1 MLAIALLFMAL
12 QQQKAVSGGVA
23 LELSVARADG
33 AKTPIAEGDDLAI
46 GLRISDSAS
55 GAPLRGV
62 RPSVWM
68 TRRSGKA
75 DVDARPCA
83 AKIAAISSGSF
94 FGVADVDL
102 NIYYVLALNTDNTI
116 TVVDPRFE
124 FGGSHLL
131 AMVELSGRGVDWVLS
146 ADQSRLFV
154 SIPTSNRVA
163 VVDTAR
169 WKVLREIDAGPAPAD
184 LEWQPDG
191 KYVWVSTESGVTAI
205 DAATFAVAKTI
216 ETGRGP
222 HRIAITGDNRS
233 LLVSNAGEGTVS
245 IITIAALARTA
256 DIPAGKEPVAIAWSP
271 RSEMA
276 YAAGADGVITIIEP
290 RRGRAVA
297 KIETHPGIHDIR
309 LSRDGKWGFILNA
322 EKNLVQVLDAAAN
335 RVVQAGVIEGT
346 PEQVNFTDTLAY
358 ITQVN
363 NDDVLMSTL
372 ASLGAR
378 GKPLE
383 LADFTGGD
391 NPPGKMP
398 RSPLAAGIASAAG
411 ENAVVVA
418 NPSDGQIYYY
428 KEGMAAPMGHF
439 TNYGHQPAAVLSFD
453 RSMRERKPGS
463 FGTQTRIPRG
473 GVYDVEVFLD
483 APRVTSCFEL
493 TVAVDEARERERQFG
508 RIAVLYEARP
518 STLPVAR
525 ETALRFRMV
534 DMHTNQERRG
544 VADVDVLVVENP
556 GGWRVRQRAVPREDG
571 TYELTVNPPVA
582 GLYYVYV
589 ESPSL
594 GLRMTNPNILAF
606 NAR

>member
-1 MLAIALLFMAL
+1 MFAIALLFMAL
-12 QQQKAVSGGVA
+12 QQKAVAAGVV
-23 LELSVARADG
+23 LELSVERTDG
-33 AKTPIAEGDDLAI
+33 AKTPIAEGDDVAI
-46 GLRISDSAS
+46 GLRVTDSAS

-68 TRRSGKA
+68 TRRTGKPH
-75 DVDARPCA
+75 VDGRPCA

-102 NIYYVLALNTDNTI
+102 NVYHVLALNTDNTI

-146 ADQSRLFV
+146 ADQSHLFV
-154 SIPTSNRVA
+154 SLPTSNRVA

-169 WKVLREIDAGPAPAD
+169 WKVLREIDAGAGPAD

-205 DAATFAVAKTI
+205 DAATLAVAKRI

-222 HRIAITGDNRS
+222 HRIAVTGDNRS

-245 IITIAALARTA
+245 IVTIAALTKTA

-297 KIETHPGIHDIR
+297 RIETHPGIHDIR
-309 LSRDGKWGFILNA
+309 LSRDGKWGFILNS

-335 RVVQAGVIEGT
+335 RVVQTGIIEGT
-346 PEQVNFTDTLAY
+346 PEQVSFTDTLAY

-391 NPPGKMP
+391 HPPGKVP

-418 NPSDGQIYYY
+418 NPADGQIYYY

-439 TNYGHQPAAVLSFD
+439 SNYGHQPAAVMALD
-453 RSMRERKPGS
+453 RSMRERQPGS
-463 FGTQTRIPRG
+463 FHTQTRLARG
-473 GVYDVEVFLD
+473 GTYDVEVYLD

-493 TVAVDEARERERQFG
+493 TVAVDEARERERKFG
-508 RIAVLYEARP
+508 RIAIVYLDRP
-518 STLPVAR
+518 AMLPVER
-525 ETALRFRMV
+525 ETALRFRMIDV
-534 DMHTNQERRG
+534 RTNKEQRG
-544 VADVDVLVVENP
+544 VGDVNALVVENP
-556 GGWRVRQRAVPREDG
+556 GGWKTRQRAVPREDG
-571 TYELTVNPPVA
+571 TYELTITPPNP
-582 GLYYVYV
+582 GIYFVYV

-594 GLRMTNPNILAF
+594 KLPLSNPGKIAF
-606 NAR
+606 DAR